1 MGMNTAT
8 VAPVSAFSAGGARRR
23 LKLLIAIPALNEERS
38 IENIIRRTVEARQ
51 TIIANSQV
59 TEVAITVVSDGS
71 TDRTV
76 EIARRYADQITLI
89 VFGTNRGY
97 GAAIKAAWSE
107 SDAELLGFLDA
118 DGTCDPQF
126 FTQLCVTMSAT
137 GADVV
142 LGSRLNADSEMPAI
156 RRIGNVMFASLM
168 SVFASQ
174 LVHDT
179 ASGMRV
185 IRRAVLP
192 QLLPLPD
199 GMHFTPAM
207 SARAVFGGQLRV
219 VEVPMPY
226 RERQGQSKLRAI
238 KDGLRFTRSIVDAAF
253 LFRPSRPFALVG
265 LICFAISA
273 GFMVFPA
280 AYYAQHRSILE
291 WMIYR
296 FIVAHLL
303 ATAGFLLLCASYLS
317 SRIVQITVRSGIKSR
332 HQQWIANFFASTAFW
347 VAPLTSLSIGG
358 VLVAPSFLEL
368 VRTGGTYE
376 HWSRFV
382 AMSFFVEIAFILI
395 VTRTINYSL
404 DLIARQLAY
413 TEGAARRDA
422 PHPNAARLIS

>member
-1 MGMNTAT
+1 
-8 VAPVSAFSAGGARRR
+8 
-23 LKLLIAIPALNEERS
+23 
-38 IENIIRRTVEARQ
+38 
-51 TIIANSQV
+51 V

-71 TDRTV
+71 TDRTA
-76 EIARRYADQITLI
+76 EIASRYADQINLI

-126 FTQLCVTMSAT
+126 FARLCAT
-137 GADVV
+137 LTAKGADVV
-142 LGSRLNADSEMPAI
+142 LGSRLNADSEMPAV
-156 RRIGNVMFASLM
+156 RRLGNVMFASLM
-168 SVFASQ
+168 SVFASKV
-174 LVHDT
+174 VHDT

-185 IRRAVLP
+185 VRRTVLP

-207 SARAVFGGQLRV
+207 SARVVFGGQLRII
-219 VEVPMPY
+219 EVPMSY
-226 RERQGQSKLRAI
+226 RERQGQSKLRVVR
-238 KDGLRFTRSIVDAAF
+238 DGVRFTKSILDAAF
-253 LFRPSRPFALVG
+253 LYRPSRPLG
-265 LICFAISA
+265 LLGLMCFAISI

-280 AYYAQHRSILE
+280 AYYLQHELILE

-296 FIVAHLL
+296 FIVSHLL

-317 SRIVQITVRSGIKSR
+317 SRIVQITVRSGIRSR
-332 HQQWIANFFASTAFW
+332 CEQWASNFFTSTAFW
-347 VAPLTSLSIGG
+347 MAPLASLLIGG
-358 VLVAPSFLEL
+358 LLVVPSFLEL

-395 VTRTINYSL
+395 VTWTMDYSL
-404 DLIARQLAY
+404 GLIAGQLAY
-413 TEGAARRDA
+413 TETGRGLDAKRTNSERRV
-422 PHPNAARLIS
+422 S